1 MGMLDRLNVIN
12 EEELKDVVGGIN
24 VSGTLVKA
32 FSTGINTI
40 LEVGR
45 SLGSAIRRVLGRNLC

>member
-1 MGMLDRLNVIN
+1 MGMLDRLSVIN
-12 EEELKDVVGGIN
+12 DIELKSVVGGIN

-32 FSTGINTI
+32 FSSAINTI

>member
-12 EEELKDVVGGIN
+12 DVELKSVVGGIN

-32 FSTGINTI
+32 FSSAINTV